1 AVTEYFTYWRNLELG
16 DRRILEGLVAPGHAA
31 PSPALE
37 RRIAEWD
44 GYHYW
49 QEAPE
54 GRWLV
59 LVSEASRPGERWWLH
74 AALLLITLGTMTI
87 GGAVLAGVTGVWFH
101 PSLAELRA
109 GIPFSLP
116 LLAILLAHESGHYV
130 AARYYRVNTSP
141 PFFIPFPAQWNI
153 IGTMGSFI
161 RIRSPVFDR
170 RTLFDIGVAGPI
182 AGLVVAIPVLLIGL
196 ALSTPAPRGP
206 VMPLAGQYI
215 PYADGVL
222 FIGNSLLLSGCRLVL
237 GLHGPLHL
245 HPVAIA
251 GWVCS
256 SRRSICCR
264 WRSSTAGTSRSRC
277 SGAPRPG
284 SRACS
289 GCCSSRSAT
298 SGGTAGGCGP
308 CWVCSSGGG
317 GSRTPSCWPRNA
329 SWMGDD
335 RLSGGWRWRSSW
347 RPSCRYPGCR
357 CSDGHS
363 GNAGQKWQKWGQ
375 RLRSL

>member
-1 AVTEYFTYWRNLELG
+1 MTELAVTEYFTYWRNLELG

-49 QEAPE
+49 QESPE

-59 LVSEASRPGERWWLH
+59 LVSEASRPSEKWWLH
-74 AALLLITLGTMTI
+74 AALMLITLGTMTI
-87 GGAVLAGVTGVWFH
+87 GGAVLAGVSGVWYH

-116 LLAILLAHESGHYV
+116 LFAILLAHESGHYM

-153 IGTMGSFI
+153 IGTMGAFI

-196 ALSTPAPRGP
+196 SLSVPVPRGP

-215 PYADGVL
+215 PYADGAL

-251 GWVCS
+251 GWVGVLVTS
-256 SRRSICCR
+256 LNLLPLAQLDGGHVAFAMFGRAQTWIARAFWLLLIPLGYLWWYGWWLWAVLGLVIGRGRLAHPMLLAPERPLDRRRQIIG
-264 WRSSTAGTSRSRC
+264 WLAV
-277 SGAPRPG
+277 AIFV
-284 SRACS
+284 
-289 GCCSSRSAT
+289 AT
-298 SGGTAGGCGP
+298 FMP
-308 CWVCSSGGG
+308 LPWL
-317 GSRTPSCWPRNA
+317 P
-329 SWMGDD
+329 MI
-335 RLSGGWRWRSSW
+335 
-347 RPSCRYPGCR
+347 
-357 CSDGHS
+357 
-363 GNAGQKWQKWGQ
+363 
-375 RLRSL
+375 